1 MDRTLLILTAL
12 LFAATA
18 IAEEKSPRVPLST
31 ARANAEGNKKLEEG
45 LYEDAAALFRGEA
58 LRMPENGIL
67 QRNLAGALAR
77 AGLGEEALASY
88 GQALRF
94 AEGRKEQA
102 KVYYDLANTLT
113 LGGEFEAALD
123 QYTRALMLT
132 PEDMDIKHNM
142 EFLQRMMQE
151 QEQQQE
157 QQEQSENSDENQEQK
172 ENENQNENSDQN
184 QNQQQDQEQQQQDQ
198 SQQGEQEEQEQPQPQ
213 SSEEEQTMS
222 EEDAQRLLDAMM
234 EEEREFQEMRA
245 RQEIEEKDN
254 VEKDW

>member
-1 MDRTLLILTAL
+1 MDRTVLVLTAL
-12 LFAATA
+12 LLAATVL
-18 IAEEKSPRVPLST
+18 AEEKSPRVPLST

-45 LYEDAAALFRGEA
+45 LYEDAAGLFRGEA
-58 LRMPENGIL
+58 LKMPENGIL

-94 AEGRKEQA
+94 AEGRQELA
-102 KVYYDLANTLT
+102 KVHYDLANTLT
-113 LGGEFEAALD
+113 LGGELEAALD

-132 PEDMDIKHNM
+132 PEDMDVKHNM

-151 QEQQQE
+151 QEQQSE
-157 QQEQSENSDENQEQK
+157 DQQEGEPNSEEQDQQE
-172 ENENQNENSDQN
+172 
-184 QNQQQDQEQQQQDQ
+184 QQDQEQQQPGE
-198 SQQGEQEEQEQPQPQ
+198 GEQNQQEQQQPEPGEE
-213 SSEEEQTMS
+213 EEEQQEQQGQPEEQPMS

>member
-1 MDRTLLILTAL
+1 MDRKVLILLSMLSAGNL
-12 LFAATA
+12 
-18 IAEEKSPRVPLST
+18 IAQEEAPRVSLST
-31 ARANAEGNKKLEEG
+31 ARTNAQGNEKLAEGLFEEAAD
-45 LYEDAAALFRGEA
+45 LYRSES
-58 LRMPENGIL
+58 LRLPENGIL

-94 AEGRKEQA
+94 AEGRQEQS
-102 KVYYDLANTLT
+102 KVFFDLANTLA
-113 LGGEFEAALD
+113 LGGQFEPALE

-132 PEDMDIKHNM
+132 PEDMDIKHNI

-151 QEQQQE
+151 SEQEQDKG
-157 QQEQSENSDENQEQK
+157 EN
-172 ENENQNENSDQN
+172 ENENQDQEQEQN
-184 QNQQQDQEQQQQDQ
+184 QNQDQDQKEQQDQEQQDQNEGEQQQQD
-198 SQQGEQEEQEQPQPQ
+198 GEQEQELEPELEQEQA
-213 SSEEEQTMS
+213 MS

-245 RQEIEEKDN
+245 RQEIDEKNN

>member
-1 MDRTLLILTAL
+1 MFTAL
-12 LFAATA
+12 LLAATA
-18 IAEEKSPRVPLST
+18 LAEEKSPRVPLST
-31 ARANAEGNKKLEEG
+31 ARTNAEGNKKLEEG
-45 LYEDAAALFRGEA
+45 LYEDAAGLFRGEA
-58 LRMPENGIL
+58 LKMPENGIL

-94 AEGRKEQA
+94 AEGRQELA
-102 KVYYDLANTLT
+102 KVHYDLANTLT
-113 LGGEFEAALD
+113 LGGEMEAALD

-132 PEDMDIKHNM
+132 PEDMDVKHNM

-157 QQEQSENSDENQEQK
+157 QQDQSENSDENQEQ
-172 ENENQNENSDQN
+172 NEDSEQSQEQSDD
-184 QNQQQDQEQQQQDQ
+184 QQQEQDQQQQQQDQ

-213 SSEEEQTMS
+213 SSEEEQPMS

>member
-1 MDRTLLILTAL
+1 MDRTILVFTTLLL
-12 LFAATA
+12 AATA
-18 IAEEKSPRVPLST
+18 MAEEKAPRVPLST

-45 LYEDAAALFRGEA
+45 LYEDAATLFRGEA
-58 LRMPENGIL
+58 LKMPENGIL

-94 AEGRKEQA
+94 AEGRQEQA

-113 LGGEFEAALD
+113 LGEELEAALD
-123 QYTRALMLT
+123 QYTRALILT
-132 PEDMDIKHNM
+132 PEDMDVKHNM

-151 QEQQQE
+151 QQQQQE
-157 QQEQSENSDENQEQK
+157 QNENSDENQEQN

-213 SSEEEQTMS
+213 SSEEEQPMS